1 MEGSVRPRDQRW
13 FAVGLVATTRRMTAT
28 QLLLVRHGTT
38 EANVRVPYILQG
50 SSIDLPLN
58 DNGRRQARQVAD
70 FLADR
75 PIKSVYS
82 SPLQRAAETAA
93 AIAERHALSVTRI
106 PEITEC
112 HVGVWEGKDW
122 DTIARED
129 PEAYRRFH
137 DDPAMHP
144 YLGGESYTDVLRRAL
159 PAFERLLQQHV
170 GETIVVV
177 AHNIVNRAFAA
188 HLLGLELR
196 KAKTLAQ
203 DNCCVNV
210 IHHTDGKSTLLTMNS
225 VFHLRD

>member
-1 MEGSVRPRDQRW
+1 MS
-13 FAVGLVATTRRMTAT
+13 AT

-38 EANVRVPYILQG
+38 DANVRVPYILQG

-58 DNGRRQARQVAD
+58 ENGRRQAQQVAQ
-70 FLADR
+70 FLASF
-75 PIKSVYS
+75 PIKHVYS
-82 SPLQRAAETAA
+82 SPLQRASETAG
-93 AIAERHALSVTRI
+93 AIAERHALSVAQI
-106 PEITEC
+106 AEITEC
-112 HVGVWEGKDW
+112 HVGLWEGKDW
-122 DTIARED
+122 NTIARED

-137 DDPAMHP
+137 DDPATHP

-159 PAFERLLQQHV
+159 PVFERLLQQHV

-196 KAKTLAQ
+196 KAKSLAQ

-210 IHHTDGKSTLLTMNS
+210 IRHSAGKSTLLTMNS
-225 VFHLRD
+225 VFHLR